1 MKNRVTIRDVAAAA
15 NVSVAT
21 VSYVLNG
28 KKKVSEETRQKI
40 LAVIDELGFVPDLN
54 ARGLSVKD
62 TKLLGVVVPQTEPG
76 SKLMFHYIFYSELL
90 GSIEYAERQRGYH
103 VIISATDVTEDY
115 LHLIQERN
123 LAGVIIIGTYQNR
136 FFSELKTLDVPVVLI
151 DSYCKYDYFHKL
163 RIDDEDCS
171 YQATEYV
178 IRQGHRRIGLVTG
191 HLQEDGVMQKRYR
204 GFLRAFEQNGLTFS
218 DGNLYE
224 ATVDYESGVRAAD
237 WFADTKA
244 DITAV
249 VATADVL
256 AIGLMKGFYEKGI
269 RVPEEVSIIGFDD
282 LDISKYTTPGL
293 TTVKQ
298 PISAK
303 GERAVEILIEN
314 IENPKME
321 KVEEVF
327 PVELIERQSVRKRVE
342 IT

>member
-1 MKNRVTIRDVAAAA
+1 M
-15 NVSVAT
+15 
-21 VSYVLNG
+21 
-28 KKKVSEETRQKI
+28 
-40 LAVIDELGFVPDLN
+40 
-54 ARGLSVKD
+54 
-62 TKLLGVVVPQTEPG
+62 
-76 SKLMFHYIFYSELL
+76 
-90 GSIEYAERQRGYH
+90 
-103 VIISATDVTEDY
+103 
-115 LHLIQERN
+115 
-123 LAGVIIIGTYQNR
+123 
-136 FFSELKTLDVPVVLI
+136 LI

-218 DGNLYE
+218 GGNLYE

-327 PVELIERQSVRKRVE
+327 PVELIERQSIRKRVE
-342 IT
+342 TT